1 MTPRYPVQLLDLLR
15 SDFRTTE
22 AADTLNSRLQNA
34 LGFAFRYQPARLAIA
49 TSLSNPVAPELET
62 ELRGKSIKGETLFGQ
77 EEIDLALWVSLIVEH
92 AERTHATRRNIQ
104 DLVAAHWRR
113 GIEVLWADWLSV
125 DESPAA
131 YFQRLLDDVLH
142 RQPSGGSPRI
152 HGQFAMIGERER
164 QRCSSRRVAGV
175 R

>member
-1 MTPRYPVQLLDLLR
+1 MVWAAAWCMKDIFQRWRPDSMTSRYPVQLLDLLR

-22 AADTLNSRLQNA
+22 AADTLNSRLQSA

-49 TSLSNPVAPELET
+49 TSLSNPEVPELET
-62 ELRGKSIKGETLFGQ
+62 ELRGKPIKGEALFGQ

-92 AERTHATRRNIQ
+92 AKRTHATRRNIQ

-125 DESPAA
+125 GENSTA
-131 YFQRLLDDVLH
+131 YFQRLLDEAL
-142 RQPSGGSPRI
+142 RRRLGGEI
-152 HGQFAMIGERER
+152 A
-164 QRCSSRRVAGV
+164 
-175 R
+175 

>member
-22 AADTLNSRLQNA
+22 AADTLNSRLQTA
-34 LGFAFRYQPARLAIA
+34 LGFAFRYQSARLAIA
-49 TSLSNPVAPELET
+49 TSLSNPKVPELEA
-62 ELRGKSIKGETLFGQ
+62 ELRGKPIKGETLFGQ
-77 EEIDLALWVSLIVEH
+77 KEIDLALWVSLIVEH

-125 DESPAA
+125 GENPTA
-131 YFQRLLDDVLH
+131 YFQRLLDDALH
-142 RQPSGGSPRI
+142 RQLGGGKARI
-152 HGQFAMIGERER
+152 HGQFAMIGER
-164 QRCSSRRVAGV
+164 
-175 R
+175 